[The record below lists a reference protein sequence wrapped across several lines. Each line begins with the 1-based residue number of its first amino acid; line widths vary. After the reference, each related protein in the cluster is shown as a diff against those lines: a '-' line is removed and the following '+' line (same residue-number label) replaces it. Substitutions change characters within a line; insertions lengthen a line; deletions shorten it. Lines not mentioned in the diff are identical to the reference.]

1 MCGLG
6 QSHHPCEPQFPSED
20 AAGRVGDQMG
30 SRVPKG
36 RTGRSRPD
44 RPTGDRQTPG
54 ATQRQG
60 TYSWQPVS
68 QEGAGHLGKSEGP

>member
-36 RTGRSRPD
+36 RTGQKQARQAHGGQTDSRGYPEA
-44 RPTGDRQTPG
+44 GDLFMAASEPG
-54 ATQRQG
+54 GSWA
-60 TYSWQPVS
+60 SWQ
-68 QEGAGHLGKSEGP
+68 E